1 MNDLDKM
8 HAMKSV
14 KTVFESSRSSVL
26 VNFRAGQKDFQ
37 PISRVVVE
45 YYLPVVFWEFVPRD

>member
-1 MNDLDKM
+1 MNDLGKM

-14 KTVFESSRSSVL
+14 KTVFECPCSNVL
-26 VNFRAGQKDFQ
+26 VNFRAGLKDFQ

-45 YYLPVVFWEFVPRD
+45 SYLPVVF